1 MSKLKKTT
9 KMLETDSEVYKE
21 LSDILHVDGIY
32 NDMYSLLDRINHIQ
46 KNLISMKLKLAN
58 NRLNWDSKYEGYRAK
73 NKLDQW
79 AFVYRVILNEIDNWY
94 KLGKISKEKR
104 DLIKESMSGVYEEI
118 KILQEMTEIAGH
130 YLYSKKRIFVNVVSA
145 VIPFAGKKFY
155 KRCGEELGERA
166 RFDKFNAELQNQ
178 REDIAN
184 VNSAVRPAVA
194 DLIDV
199 SKSLR
204 VDNSKNAKQS
214 SQVEV
219 IYSDLAQ
226 RIERDAILVDGTD
239 AKKLN
244 EKDIEILNRT
254 EDRLKK
260 SYKVFEIVNNGVLR
274 GAQKDIAIAVGEVTA
289 SFDNKESEYNNVQN
303 IKSEKEALKKSERE
317 AKSLKDII
325 GKIKVAEN
333 MLGDLASF
341 VSTTKLISPVALKM
355 ETNASY
361 LQEIAGDINQAVSRR
376 MKKADLA
383 ELNEKFVELKESY
396 KEFFVKLKGFD
407 AQKTILKNR
416 LAMIEKA
423 IQEKSNYLTEI
434 GKEAKFKKMGSNGK
448 AQQAKEESTENY
460 EMEK

>member
-21 LSDILHVDGIY
+21 LSDILHGDGIY

-58 NRLNWDSKYEGYRAK
+58 NRLNWDSRYEGSRVV
-73 NKLDQW
+73 NRLDQW
-79 AFVYRVILNEIDNWY
+79 AFVYGVILNEIDNWY
-94 KLGKISKEKR
+94 KSGKISKEKR
-104 DLIKESMSGVYEEI
+104 DLIKESMAGIYEEI
-118 KILQEMTEIAGH
+118 QTLQEMSKIADE
-130 YLYSKKRIFVNVVSA
+130 YLYSKKRVFINVVSA

-166 RFDKFNAELQNQ
+166 RFDKFNVELQNQ
-178 REDIAN
+178 REEIAN

-204 VDNSKNAKQS
+204 VDNPINAKQS
-214 SQVEV
+214 SQAEV

-244 EKDIEILNRT
+244 EKDIEILNRI

-376 MKKADLA
+376 MKKADLV

-448 AQQAKEESTENY
+448 VQQAKEESTENY